1 MEIKNN
7 KPVEGG
13 EPRRFSAG
21 RAAAKPGGNSFA
33 AALKKAASGAEPA
46 SPSAPGLADAAL
58 ASPEATQPSDKALAP
73 QAGTSPADE
82 TDGKLSSAE
91 EKASAPAADSDAAF
105 ADHMDLVRFRLK
117 TGYYA
122 SKAINDA
129 LTDKLSGYFDEL
141 A

>member
-7 KPVEGG
+7 EQPIEGSQ
-13 EPRRFSAG
+13 PRRFSAG
-21 RAAAKPGGNSFA
+21 RAVSKPGANSFA
-33 AALKKAASGAEPA
+33 AALKKASDAAPA
-46 SPSAPGLADAAL
+46 PKDAAL
-58 ASPEATQPSDKALAP
+58 APPDPPQPIDNAAASLP
-73 QAGTSPADE
+73 QEPQK
-82 TDGKLSSAE
+82 DGKSSASKTE
-91 EKASAPAADSDAAF
+91 ASAADSDAAF
-105 ADHMDLVRFRLK
+105 ADHMELVRFRLK

>member
-7 KPVEGG
+7 KHPVEGSQ
-13 EPRRFSAG
+13 PRRFSAG
-21 RAAAKPGGNSFA
+21 RTAAKPGANAFA
-33 AALKKAASGAEPA
+33 AALKKAASVSEAASASETALGAETATAGAPA
-46 SPSAPGLADAAL
+46 LSDAAL
-58 ASPEATQPSDKALAP
+58 AFPEASPLSENATAP
-73 QAGTSPADE
+73 QPATNQTS
-82 TDGKLSSAE
+82 G
-91 EKASAPAADSDAAF
+91 ADSDAAF

-141 A
+141 T

>member
-7 KPVEGG
+7 KPVEGS

-21 RAAAKPGGNSFA
+21 RAASKPGASSFA
-33 AALKKAASGAEPA
+33 AALKKAS
-46 SPSAPGLADAAL
+46 
-58 ASPEATQPSDKALAP
+58 EA
-73 QAGTSPADE
+73 
-82 TDGKLSSAE
+82 
-91 EKASAPAADSDAAF
+91 APAAQGGAPVPPEPPQPIENAAAPEPQASPTDGESPASKAEAAPADPDAAF
-105 ADHMDLVRFRLK
+105 ADHMELVRFRLK

-129 LTDKLSGYFDEL
+129 LSDKLSGYFDEL

>member
-7 KPVEGG
+7 EQPVEGTQ
-13 EPRRFSAG
+13 PRRFSVG
-21 RAAAKPGGNSFA
+21 RAASKPGANSFA
-33 AALKKAASGAEPA
+33 AALKKAADP
-46 SPSAPGLADAAL
+46 
-58 ASPEATQPSDKALAP
+58 
-73 QAGTSPADE
+73 
-82 TDGKLSSAE
+82 
-91 EKASAPAADSDAAF
+91 APAAKGAAPTIPESPQPIDNAAGTQPQEAQTGGKSSASKSEASEADPDAAF
-105 ADHMDLVRFRLK
+105 ADHMELVRFRLK

>member
-7 KPVEGG
+7 KPAESS

-21 RAAAKPGGNSFA
+21 RAVSKPGANSFA
-33 AALKKAASGAEPA
+33 AALKKAS
-46 SPSAPGLADAAL
+46 DAAP
-58 ASPEATQPSDKALAP
+58 APKAAAPALPDAP
-73 QAGTSPADE
+73 QPLDTAAAPQSQESQTAGKSPAAQSE
-82 TDGKLSSAE
+82 
-91 EKASAPAADSDAAF
+91 APPADSDAAF
-105 ADHMDLVRFRLK
+105 ADHMELVRFRLK

>member
-7 KPVEGG
+7 KPVEGS

-21 RAAAKPGGNSFA
+21 RAVSKPSANSFA
-33 AALKKAASGAEPA
+33 AALKKASEPA
-46 SPSAPGLADAAL
+46 PAAKAGAL
-58 ASPEATQPSDKALAP
+58 APPDPPQPIENAAATQPQESPSDGKTPAS
-73 QAGTSPADE
+73 QAEAAPAD
-82 TDGKLSSAE
+82 
-91 EKASAPAADSDAAF
+91 PDAAF
-105 ADHMDLVRFRLK
+105 ADHMELVRFRLK

-129 LTDKLSGYFDEL
+129 LSDKLSGYFDEL